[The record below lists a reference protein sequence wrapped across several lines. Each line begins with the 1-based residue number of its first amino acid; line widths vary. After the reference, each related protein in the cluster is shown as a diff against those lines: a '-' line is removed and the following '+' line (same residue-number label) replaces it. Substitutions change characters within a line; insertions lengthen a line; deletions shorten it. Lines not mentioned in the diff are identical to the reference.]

1 MFISLNGLVCLILL
15 IYVNISKNAKA
26 AKKKDEIHK
35 THREVC
41 RSKNILCTQTTDSR
55 KKVTTEWSDSEVSR
69 MQ

>member
-1 MFISLNGLVCLILL
+1 MQ
-15 IYVNISKNAKA
+15 KK
-26 AKKKDEIHK
+26 AKKKDEVHK

-55 KKVTTEWSDSEVSR
+55 KKVTTDWSDSEVSR